1 MAKIPAITVKNNFF
15 DISNIAL
22 ILILKVKYTEA
33 SQMCKFIFLLRP
45 RHEINE
51 PRRDEGHEGKK
62 VLERFCSGQ
71 VYFFKIGMFPNTQI
85 PNLF

>member
-1 MAKIPAITVKNNFF
+1 
-15 DISNIAL
+15 
-22 ILILKVKYTEA
+22 
-33 SQMCKFIFLLRP
+33 MCKFIFLLRP